1 VSAVRSE
8 LEKIIG
14 RLSPDKLRLLL
25 EYARN
30 LENDELTAGEFAE
43 IEAGKAEIARG
54 EWVDWDVLKM
64 ELELIYG
71 GIRRT

>member
-1 VSAVRSE
+1 MSAVRSE

-54 EWVDWDVLKM
+54 E
-64 ELELIYG
+64 
-71 GIRRT
+71 

>member
-1 VSAVRSE
+1 MSAVRSE

>member
-1 VSAVRSE
+1 MSAVRSE

-54 EWVDWDVLKM
+54 EWVDWDVLRR
-64 ELELIYG
+64 ELDL
-71 GIRRT
+71 